1 MRHSRLF
8 ALLILIALVLMSC
21 TPKSRDE
28 GIEGFWESTLKYP
41 GIEERIVFKFFR
53 MPDGTL
59 KAAMFRPD
67 VTDGEIPV
75 SKLALEDGHLHLE
88 ITSLN
93 VSFDGQ
99 IRHEG
104 SVIEGQWKHR
114 AFSQPLSLRR
124 VTEVSKRRRPQEPVP
139 PYPYDKEDVVY
150 TNTDAQCQLAGT
162 LILPRQVRPCPAVL
176 LISGGGA
183 QNRDGMILGHRP
195 FLVLADYLSR
205 RGIAVL
211 RADDRGVGASTGD
224 RSQATSEDYAKDALA
239 GVDFLKERREINPHL
254 IGLIGHSEGGII
266 AALAAAQSRDVAFVV
281 MMASPGLPGREYLLQ
296 YEESTQRALGSS
308 EETVAA
314 NRVLQD
320 RILATLEKEE
330 NQALTRTKLRQIL
343 EELDPPVPEHR
354 LEAALK
360 RFLSPWYRF
369 LVRHDNGATVRK
381 VKCPV
386 LAIFG
391 EKDIQVPPNGNLEAV
406 EHALESGGNKNYRV
420 VELPSLNHLFQTAE
434 TGAPSEYA
442 EIEETFS
449 PVALELITG
458 WIREHTGAD

>member
-1 MRHSRLF
+1 
-8 ALLILIALVLMSC
+8 
-21 TPKSRDE
+21 
-28 GIEGFWESTLKYP
+28 
-41 GIEERIVFKFFR
+41 
-53 MPDGTL
+53 
-59 KAAMFRPD
+59 
-67 VTDGEIPV
+67 
-75 SKLALEDGHLHLE
+75 
-88 ITSLN
+88 
-93 VSFDGQ
+93 
-99 IRHEG
+99 
-104 SVIEGQWKHR
+104 
-114 AFSQPLSLRR
+114 
-124 VTEVSKRRRPQEPVP
+124 
-139 PYPYDKEDVVY
+139 
-150 TNTDAQCQLAGT
+150 
-162 LILPRQVRPCPAVL
+162 
-176 LISGGGA
+176 
-183 QNRDGMILGHRP
+183 MILGHRP

-369 LVRHDNGATVRK
+369 LVRHDNAATVRK

-391 EKDIQVPPNGNLEAV
+391 EKDIRVPPNGNLEAL
-406 EHALESGGNKNYRV
+406 EHALKRGGNKNYRV

-449 PVALELITG
+449 PVALELIAG
-458 WIREHTGAD
+458 WIREHTGVDR

>member
-1 MRHSRLF
+1 MKHQRLL
-8 ALLILIALVLMSC
+8 ALLIALVLMSC

-28 GIEGFWESTLKYP
+28 GVEGFWESTLKYP

-53 MPDGTL
+53 MPNGTL
-59 KAAMFRPD
+59 KAAMLRPD

-75 SKLALEDGHLHLE
+75 TKLALEDGHLHLE

-99 IRHEG
+99 IRPEG

-139 PYPYDKEDVVY
+139 PYPYDKENVAY

-162 LILPRQVRPCPAVL
+162 LTLPRQVRPCPAVL

-296 YEESTQRALGSS
+296 YEESIQRALGSS
-308 EETVAA
+308 EKTMAA
-314 NRVLQD
+314 NRVLQN

-330 NQALTRTKLRQIL
+330 NQTLTRTKLRQIL

-354 LEAALK
+354 LEATLK

-391 EKDIQVPPNGNLEAV
+391 EKDIQVPPNGNLEAI

-420 VELPSLNHLFQTAE
+420 EKLPSLNHLFQTAK
-434 TGAPSEYA
+434 TGVPSEYA
-442 EIEETFS
+442 EIEETLS
-449 PVALELITG
+449 PVALELIAG
-458 WIREHTGAD
+458 WILEHTGAD